1 MARPDVNRLA
11 EMEVFVCV
19 VGTRSFSAAAR
30 QLRLTP
36 SAVSKLIGRLEA
48 RLGAQLLRRSTR
60 KLEITP
66 EGAAF
71 HARAVQVIADIASAE
86 RDAAAGSAPRGRL
99 RVNANVPFGLTR
111 LSALLPEFLARYP
124 EISVDLVLTDH
135 VVDLI
140 EARADIAIR
149 AGALADSRLIARKIG
164 ESGMAVVAA
173 PGYLAARGVPQTP
186 ADLEGHDLLAFC
198 FTRINEG
205 WPFKAADGTVTAS
218 PVAARTLVSDGETM
232 RQVALAGGGIARHSL
247 WHVGADIAA
256 GRLVPLLG
264 AFNPGDT
271 ETVHAVYVGQAAQLP
286 ARARAFLDFLVER
299 ASFR

>member
-19 VGTRSFSAAAR
+19 VETRSFSAAAR
-30 QLRLTP
+30 RSRLTP

-71 HARAVQVIADIASAE
+71 HSSAVQVIADIASAE

-111 LSALLPEFLARYP
+111 LSPLLPEFLARYP

-140 EARADIAIR
+140 AARADIAIR
-149 AGALADSRLIARKIG
+149 AGTLADSRLIARKIG

-173 PGYLAARGVPQTP
+173 PAYLAARGIPQTP
-186 ADLEGHDLLAFC
+186 ADLEGHDLLGFC
-198 FTRINEG
+198 FTRIHEG
-205 WPFKAADGTVTAS
+205 WPFRQADGTVTAS

-232 RQVALAGGGIARHSL
+232 RQVALSGGGIARHSL

-256 GRLVPLLG
+256 GRLVQLLE